1 MAQRKPEPQFTVDQ
15 LIQLVDKL
23 SPADREEL
31 YRKLDLRS
39 WSDKWRALCAK
50 VDRQGKE
57 LPPLT
62 EQQVFAEL
70 KEIRNGLKAERGPG
84 NS

>member
-1 MAQRKPEPQFTVDQ
+1 MAQRKPENQFTVDQ

-31 YRKLDLRS
+31 YRRLDLKS
-39 WSDKWRALCAK
+39 WGEKWHALCAK
-50 VDRQGKE
+50 VDAQGKD
-57 LPPLT
+57 LPPLS
-62 EQQVFAEL
+62 EQQVFADM
-70 KEIRNGLKAERGPG
+70 KEIREELKAERAHG